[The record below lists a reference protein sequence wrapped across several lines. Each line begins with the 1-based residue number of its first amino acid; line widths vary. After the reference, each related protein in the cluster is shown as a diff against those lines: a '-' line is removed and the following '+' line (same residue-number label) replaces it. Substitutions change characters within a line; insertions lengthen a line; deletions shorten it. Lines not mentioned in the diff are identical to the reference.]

1 MKLVRFAAIA
11 AAALMATALV
21 MPGEA
26 EAKKKAKKCFM
37 AGGDGTAVTVDLAK
51 SNAKTA
57 LDNLITSRKAK
68 GVGKVKYECSKAV
81 GFVDL
86 CRASQRACG

>member
-1 MKLVRFAAIA
+1 MKAVKIAAIA
-11 AAALMATALV
+11 AAGLLSAALV

-26 EAKKKAKKCFM
+26 EAKKAKKCFM
-37 AGGDGTAVTVDLAK
+37 AGGDGTAVTVDMAK
-51 SNAKTA
+51 ANAKTA

-68 GVGKVKYECSKAV
+68 GMGKVKYECSKTM